1 MHPCFVYH
9 QSLKRSGPTRNLI
22 ESVYFTCILLTV
34 TYCNLLWD
42 TCSPSLTP
50 ELEYI
55 HVCAA
60 KVIHRMPWDTQD
72 VLSLTVWDSY
82 LNMYETG

>member
-1 MHPCFVYH
+1 MFCYWTYF
-9 QSLKRSGPTRNLI
+9 GPTLSAI
-22 ESVYFTCILLTV
+22 ESIYFTCIVLTV
-34 TYCNLLWD
+34 TYCDLLWD
-42 TCSPSLTP
+42 TCSPSSTL

-55 HVCAA
+55 HICAA
-60 KVIHRMPWDTQD
+60 KVIHRLPWDTQD

>member
-1 MHPCFVYH
+1 MFCYSPKFK
-9 QSLKRSGPTRNLI
+9 SPGPTKNLI
-22 ESVYFTCILLTV
+22 ESIYFTCIVLTV
-34 TYCNLLWD
+34 TYYNLLWD
-42 TCSPSLTP
+42 TCSPSSTL

-60 KVIHRMPWDTQD
+60 KVIHRLPWDTQD